1 VVPQNG
7 EELLAFAAYRAAIDA
22 QAKEDLLFGN
32 RGNDVANAP
41 ERHERALER
50 LMLAKANG
58 RPVFVIEYIK
68 KPENLAFAGAR
79 LKELDFIAYFGPRSL
94 SRIGLGGP
102 EHPEDRNTEPIFGE
116 RGEIAEKPPGG
127 CR

>member
-1 VVPQNG
+1 MAIGLLSACSTNALAVLIDSLKRNG
-7 EELLAFAAYRAAIDA
+7 I
-22 QAKEDLLFGN
+22 
-32 RGNDVANAP
+32 P
-41 ERHERALER
+41 
-50 LMLAKANG
+50 
-58 RPVFVIEYIK
+58 
-68 KPENLAFAGAR
+68 